1 MRTAHYLKVK
11 LKNEKRTNCFRCN
24 VICGYTSRSERNH
37 LPAFPSTCCYN
48 SVDQLERDFACFM
61 AVITLLL
68 E

>member
-1 MRTAHYLKVK
+1 M
-11 LKNEKRTNCFRCN
+11 NCFRCN
-24 VICGYTSRSERNH
+24 VICGYTSKMERNH